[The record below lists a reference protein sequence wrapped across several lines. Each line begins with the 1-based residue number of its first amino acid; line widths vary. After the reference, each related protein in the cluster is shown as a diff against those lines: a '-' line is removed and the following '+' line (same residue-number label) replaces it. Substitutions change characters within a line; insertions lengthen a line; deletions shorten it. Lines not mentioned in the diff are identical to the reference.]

1 MSIVC
6 GMIEMVIYRRG
17 LPRGVT
23 LIKILL
29 VNTPL
34 TGGPQIPI
42 PSVAVDKGTGN
53 MPLGLLYLA
62 AALRTAG
69 FADVQVL
76 DFLTLGVDPTQAAE
90 MAARLHPDFL
100 GITVC
105 SLSCYDLAEFT
116 RLLRRR
122 MPACHISLGGP
133 HTSNY
138 PDILLQAGYCDSL
151 CVGYGERAIVEL
163 IRRLERKEKPANIP
177 GIGVINKNNEIDI
190 CPPDPLGDI
199 DAIAFPDRS
208 LVNRA
213 LYSSWLVD
221 RPQSATALLTSRGC
235 PFGCTFCSQSHTPH
249 AQRSVANV
257 MAEVESCLVQD
268 FTMLY
273 FEDDSMNLHPEWMNE
288 FVRAMGALPQKP
300 DWAFRGRVTNFD
312 DDMAKACARSGCVR
326 INFGIESGSE
336 EMQRKIG
343 KGIKLGDALTALRAT
358 KNAGIATVCYFIMG
372 FPEETEAQMRQTFD
386 FARRLDADYA
396 IFSPLYLFPGTELY
410 RREKQKRGPD
420 YDPYADYT
428 RKPTADFVPPTPRG
442 MVAQQMISRLVRLAY
457 LRFYFSPHYL
467 FSGKGLAGG
476 FWRGV
481 KGGLSLLAYL
491 LCGPK
496 KLIGR
501 RKTKDIINGIEL
513 RFGGIL

>member
-1 MSIVC
+1 MQRTKPVVC
-6 GMIEMVIYRRG
+6 EMFERTIRSVG
-17 LPRGVT
+17 LPQGVT
-23 LIKILL
+23 FIKILL

-53 MPLGLLYLA
+53 TPLGLLYLA
-62 AALRTAG
+62 TALRNAG
-69 FADVQVL
+69 FSDVQVL
-76 DFLTLGVDPTQAAE
+76 DFLTLGVDPATAAE
-90 MAARLHPDFL
+90 MVERLHPDFL

-105 SLSCYDLAEFT
+105 SLSCYDLAQFT
-116 RLLRRR
+116 RQIRRR
-122 MPACHISLGGP
+122 LPACHICLGGP

-138 PDILLQAGYCDSL
+138 PDLLLQVGYCDSL
-151 CVGYGERAIVEL
+151 CIGYGEQAIVKL
-163 IRRLERKEKPANIP
+163 VRHLERKETPTDIP
-177 GIGVINKNNEIDI
+177 GIGVSNENNEIMI
-190 CPPDPLGDI
+190 FPPEPLGDI

-208 LVNRA
+208 LVKRE

-235 PFGCTFCSQSHTPH
+235 PFGCTFCSQSRTPH

-257 MAEVESCLVQD
+257 IAEVESCLAQD

-273 FEDDSMNLHPEWMNE
+273 FEDDCMNLRAEWMNE
-288 FVRAMGALPQKP
+288 FVRAMTALPRKP

-312 DDMAKACARSGCVR
+312 EELAKACAQSGCVR

-343 KGIKLGDALTALRAT
+343 KGIKLEDAITALRAT

-372 FPEETEAQMRQTFD
+372 FPEETGPQMRQTYD
-386 FARRLDADYA
+386 FARRLNPDYA

-410 RREKQKRGPD
+410 RREKEKRGSA

-428 RKPTADFVPPTPRG
+428 RKPTADFVPPTPQST
-442 MVAQQMISRLVRLAY
+442 VDQVTISRLVRLAY
-457 LRFYFSPHYL
+457 LRFYFSPRYML
-467 FSGKGLAGG
+467 SGKGLAGG
-476 FWRGV
+476 MRRGI
-481 KGGLSLLAYL
+481 KGGLSLLTYL
-491 LCGPK
+491 LRGP
-496 KLIGR
+496 
-501 RKTKDIINGIEL
+501 RKQNPSANG
-513 RFGGIL
+513 